1 MEDMASQ
8 GLIEVQPLEKE
19 SSLPLG
25 VEAKSTLNTLTIK
38 NSERNHNKQHQLV
51 CKDYVNSNVDILT

>member
-38 NSERNHNKQHQLV
+38 NSERNHNK
-51 CKDYVNSNVDILT
+51 